1 MQFEAKTL
9 QEAKENGLKELGISE
24 NEAEITVIEEPVKG
38 LFGRLKGKAVVDIV
52 KKETIEDLEKTT
64 EEKPAKADKKADA
77 EKGADKKADANDGEE
92 PREMTFL
99 KKVIDLLGI
108 EAEVKL
114 DNSKENETLTLVA
127 EDSASVIGFRGE
139 VLDALQTLTSAV
151 ANIGN
156 EKYSKVVVDCE
167 NYRDRREET
176 LISLAKK
183 LADKATEIK
192 ADVILE
198 PMNPFERRIIHTALA
213 DSETVTTKSEGV
225 EPNRYVI
232 IVPNEKDENA
242 RPYNAGARHER
253 SNGGRGGHGRGFGG
267 NGHGFNRGGQGHRGA
282 YGRNGGNRG
291 SGFKENYNQGSRSGF
306 SERNGYSHSNSGFT
320 EQRKKTSSGFGTY
333 LGNSLKD
340 KQ

>member
-9 QEAKENGLKELGISE
+9 QEAIENGLKELGISE

-38 LFGRLKGKAVVDIV
+38 LFGRLKCKAVVDIV
-52 KKETIEDLEKTT
+52 KKETIEDLEKV
-64 EEKPAKADKKADA
+64 AKADKKADA
-77 EKGADKKADANDGEE
+77 DKGADKKSDTNDGSE
-92 PREMTFL
+92 PKEMTFL
-99 KKVIDLLGI
+99 KKIIELLGI
-108 EAEVKL
+108 DAEVKL
-114 DNSKENETLTLVA
+114 DSNKEHETLTLVA
-127 EDSASVIGFRGE
+127 DDSAAVIGYRGE

-156 EKYSKVVVDCE
+156 DKYSKVVVDCE

-176 LISLAKK
+176 LISLANK
-183 LADKATEIK
+183 LAAKATEIK

-232 IVPNEKDENA
+232 IVPNDKDENA
-242 RPYNAGARHER
+242 RPYNAGARHD
-253 SNGGRGGHGRGFGG
+253 NGRGGHGGHGGHGHGFGG
-267 NGHGFNRGGQGHRGA
+267 NGGHGYSRGGHDRGS
-282 YGRNGGNRG
+282 YSKNGGNRG

-306 SERNGYSHSNSGFT
+306 SERNGYSRSNSGFT